1 VICLRLAR
9 QAKVMQLYVVTAV
22 VSSKVTV
29 DRQQVLLKAFVAEC
43 GTKVKPKQNN
53 FQRWS
58 PDGHKD

>member
-1 VICLRLAR
+1 
-9 QAKVMQLYVVTAV
+9 MQLYVVTAV